1 MDKKQET
8 FTYHYSAKQQEELR
22 QIRQKY
28 LPGEEAPLEQIRR
41 LDKSAARPGTIA
53 ALVVGI
59 LSTLLLGIGMCC
71 TMVFPDDL
79 FVPGILIG
87 SVGIAGII
95 AAYPLYSR
103 ITKRQ
108 RRKLAPE
115 IIKLTDPFV
124 QE

>member
-1 MDKKQET
+1 
-8 FTYHYSAKQQEELR
+8 
-22 QIRQKY
+22 
-28 LPGEEAPLEQIRR
+28 
-41 LDKSAARPGTIA
+41 
-53 ALVVGI
+53 
-59 LSTLLLGIGMCC
+59 
-71 TMVFPDDL
+71 MVFPDDL